1 MVMKMNK
8 VLVKLFVPILEK
20 QYEIWLPLN
29 KKIYNIIILL
39 SKAVNELEESEY
51 QPNEMPILY
60 NKITG
65 DAYDINVRVKDT
77 DIRNGTEIVLI

>member
-1 MVMKMNK
+1 MNK
-8 VLVKLFVPILEK
+8 VLVKLFVPILEQ

-39 SKAVNELEESEY
+39 SKAVNELEEGQY

-60 NKITG
+60 NRFTG
-65 DAYDINVRVKDT
+65 EAYDINSRVKDT
-77 DIRNGTEIVLI
+77 DIRNGTEIILI